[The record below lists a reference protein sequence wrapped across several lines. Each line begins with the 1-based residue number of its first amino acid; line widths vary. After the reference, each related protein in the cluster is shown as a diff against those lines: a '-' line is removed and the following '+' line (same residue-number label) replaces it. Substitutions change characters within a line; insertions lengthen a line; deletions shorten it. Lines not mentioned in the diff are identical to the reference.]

1 MMFAY
6 EVKSL
11 SGYSDD
17 KVETDVGVMSASS
30 MADAAKIIENYYED
44 LLISANFTYLDCS
57 SRNMVLL
64 NRVKNHFHL
73 TEMVNS

>member
-6 EVKSL
+6 EIKSL

-17 KVETDVGVMSASS
+17 EVEIDVGVMSASS

-44 LLISANFTYLDCS
+44 LLISANLTYLDRS

-64 NRVKNHFHL
+64 DRIKEHFNP
-73 TEMVNS
+73 TDTANP

>member
-17 KVETDVGVMSASS
+17 EVEIDVGVMSASS

-44 LLISANFTYLDCS
+44 LLISANLTYLNRS
-57 SRNMVLL
+57 SRNIVLL
-64 NRVKNHFHL
+64 DRVKEHFHL
-73 TEMVNS
+73 TEVANS

>member
-17 KVETDVGVMSASS
+17 EVEIDVGVMSASS

-44 LLISANFTYLDCS
+44 LLISANLTYLDCS

-64 NRVKNHFHL
+64 DRIKDHFNL
-73 TEMVNS
+73 TNTAN

>member
-17 KVETDVGVMSASS
+17 VVETDVGVMSASS
-30 MADAAKIIENYYED
+30 MADAVKIIEDYYTD
-44 LLISANFTYLDCS
+44 LLISANLTYLNRS
-57 SRNMVLL
+57 SHNMVLL
-64 NRVKNHFHL
+64 DRIKDHFRP
-73 TEMVNS
+73 TNTANS

>member
-6 EVKSL
+6 EIKSL

-17 KVETDVGVMSASS
+17 EVEIDVGVMSASS

-57 SRNMVLL
+57 SRTMVLL
-64 NRVKNHFHL
+64 DRVKNHFHL
-73 TEMVNS
+73 TEVANS

>member
-11 SGYSDD
+11 SGYSDNE
-17 KVETDVGVMSASS
+17 VETDVGVMSASS

-44 LLISANFTYLDCS
+44 LLISANLTYLDCS

>member
-11 SGYSDD
+11 VDSSDD
-17 KVETDVGVMSASS
+17 EIKIDVGVMSAPS
-30 MADAAKIIENYYED
+30 MSDAAKIIEDYYAGF
-44 LLISANFTYLDCS
+44 LISANLTYLDCS

-64 NRVKNHFHL
+64 DRIKDYFKLSN
-73 TEMVNS
+73 TANS

>member
-17 KVETDVGVMSASS
+17 EVEIDVGVMSASS

-44 LLISANFTYLDCS
+44 LLISANLTYLDRS

-64 NRVKNHFHL
+64 DRIKEHFNP
-73 TEMVNS
+73 TDTANP

>member
-17 KVETDVGVMSASS
+17 EVEIDVGVISAPSMS
-30 MADAAKIIENYYED
+30 DAAKIIEGYYSD
-44 LLISANFTYLDCS
+44 LLISANFIYLDCS
-57 SRNMVLL
+57 SRNMVPL
-64 NRVKNHFHL
+64 NRVKEHFHL
-73 TEMVNS
+73 TNTANS

>member
-6 EVKSL
+6 EIKSL
-11 SGYSDD
+11 SGYSDNE
-17 KVETDVGVMSASS
+17 VEIDIGVMSASS

-44 LLISANFTYLDCS
+44 LLISANLTYLDCS

-64 NRVKNHFHL
+64 DRIKDHFNL
-73 TEMVNS
+73 TNTADS

>member
-17 KVETDVGVMSASS
+17 EVEIDVGVMSASS
-30 MADAAKIIENYYED
+30 MADATKIIENYYED
-44 LLISANFTYLDCS
+44 LLISANLTYLDRS

-64 NRVKNHFHL
+64 NRIKDHFNI
-73 TEMVNS
+73 TDTANS

>member
-17 KVETDVGVMSASS
+17 EVEIDVGVMSASS

-44 LLISANFTYLDCS
+44 LLISANLTYLNCS

-64 NRVKNHFHL
+64 DRVKDHFNI
-73 TEMVNS
+73 TDTANS

>member
-6 EVKSL
+6 EIKSL

-17 KVETDVGVMSASS
+17 EVETDVGVMSASS

-44 LLISANFTYLDCS
+44 LLISANLTYLDCS

>member
-17 KVETDVGVMSASS
+17 EVETDVGVMSASS

-44 LLISANFTYLDCS
+44 LLISANLTYLDYS

-64 NRVKNHFHL
+64 DNVKNHFHL

>member
-11 SGYSDD
+11 SNFSNDEV
-17 KVETDVGVMSASS
+17 KVDVGVMSASS
-30 MADAAKIIENYYED
+30 MSDAAKVIEDYYAGF
-44 LLISANFTYLDCS
+44 LISANITYLDCS

-64 NRVKNHFHL
+64 DRVKDHFRL
-73 TEMVNS
+73 TNTANS

>member
-11 SGYSDD
+11 SDFSDD
-17 KVETDVGVMSASS
+17 EIKIDVGVMSALS
-30 MADAAKIIENYYED
+30 MSDAAKMIEDYYDD
-44 LLISANFTYLDCS
+44 LLISANLTYLDCS

-64 NRVKNHFHL
+64 DNVKNHFHL
-73 TEMVNS
+73 TEVANS

>member
-6 EVKSL
+6 EAKSL
-11 SGYSDD
+11 SDFSDD
-17 KVETDVGVMSASS
+17 EIKIDTGVMSASS

-44 LLISANFTYLDCS
+44 LLISANLTYLDCS

-64 NRVKNHFHL
+64 DNVKNHFHL
-73 TEMVNS
+73 TEVANS

>member
-17 KVETDVGVMSASS
+17 EVEIDVGVMSASS

-44 LLISANFTYLDCS
+44 LLISANLTYLDCS
-57 SRNMVLL
+57 SRNMSLL
-64 NRVKNHFHL
+64 KRIKEHFHL
-73 TEMVNS
+73 THTANS

>member
-6 EVKSL
+6 EIKSL

-17 KVETDVGVMSASS
+17 EVEIDVGVMSASS

-44 LLISANFTYLDCS
+44 LLISVNLTYLDCS

-64 NRVKNHFHL
+64 DRVKDHFRL
-73 TEMVNS
+73 TEVANS

>member
-11 SGYSDD
+11 SDFSDD
-17 KVETDVGVMSASS
+17 EIKIDTGVMSASS
-30 MADAAKIIENYYED
+30 MSDAAKVIEDYYDD
-44 LLISANFTYLDCS
+44 LLISANLTYLDCS

-64 NRVKNHFHL
+64 DRIKEHFHL
-73 TEMVNS
+73 TSTANS

>member
-17 KVETDVGVMSASS
+17 VVEIDVGVMSASS

-44 LLISANFTYLDCS
+44 LLISANLIYLDRS
-57 SRNMVLL
+57 SRNMVSLD
-64 NRVKNHFHL
+64 NIKNHFHL
-73 TEMVNS
+73 TEEANS